1 MSRVAWG
8 KGKREVLLL
17 RAEIYDLFAQGATVE
32 EAYRVLSDRLT
43 VSKPT
48 FRRHAATL
56 RKAAHPVQKPKPPST
71 PAADKTNDGESPSIE
86 GTFSYDPSATDEDL
100 W

>member
-1 MSRVAWG
+1 MAHVAWG

-17 RAEIYDLFAQGATVE
+17 KVEINDLFAQGATIE
-32 EAYRVLSDRLT
+32 ESYQILSDRLT

-56 RKAAHPVQKPKPPST
+56 RRTAYPLQKPKPTPAVHKKENDDGPPST
-71 PAADKTNDGESPSIE
+71 
-86 GTFSYDPSATDEDL
+86 FVHDPSATDEDL